1 MHEQQEKYHTLLR
14 DPLTSFIG
22 CSNMFENEL
31 LAIFVFFINHAGPPG
46 LKGDRGIMGLPGIRG
61 YSGAPGKAG
70 RSGIVMLCLL
80 SQSMQINIGSLIMF
94 LKYSHNK

>member
-31 LAIFVFFINHAGPPG
+31 LAIFVSLLTMQVLQA
-46 LKGDRGIMGLPGIRG
+46 LKVTGGSWASLEFEDTQGHLERRGDQVL
-61 YSGAPGKAG
+61 
-70 RSGIVMLCLL
+70 
-80 SQSMQINIGSLIMF
+80 
-94 LKYSHNK
+94 